1 MIDNTLAYWMALA
14 HARNFST
21 RRKMEFLIESVHEKY
36 TIQEA
41 LTKIKSN
48 DKLGFNFSDK
58 EWEGILESVND
69 LPNYAFLAER
79 IEDQGIHTMNIWDKY
94 VYPASLKQNLKKEAP
109 FLIYAKGNMDLL
121 KKESIA
127 IVGARMSRDISLK
140 FTENVAKMTV
150 RKNQVVVSG
159 FAKGVDKKAL
169 EAALEH
175 KGQSIIVLP
184 QGIETYKSKTYYQD
198 IVKGNVLVMSIYH
211 PKAPWSVGLAMDRN
225 KIIYGLANQ
234 IYVAES
240 NSSGGTWEGVLNG
253 LKRGRK
259 IFVRNPDG
267 HENNANVLLIQ
278 KGASPVDF
286 YGNELQSV
294 ETTLF
299 KEPEIKLELKPV
311 ETISESTIANKV
323 IEMLRQMKGRG
334 ITTKEIAERLNLDD
348 KLSKQ
353 LAKLL
358 GDSPSL
364 TKQKK
369 GRNNYFTLKEITPEQ
384 GNLF

>member
-1 MIDNTLAYWMALA
+1 
-14 HARNFST
+14 
-21 RRKMEFLIESVHEKY
+21 
-36 TIQEA
+36 
-41 LTKIKSN
+41 
-48 DKLGFNFSDK
+48 
-58 EWEGILESVND
+58 
-69 LPNYAFLAER
+69 
-79 IEDQGIHTMNIWDKY
+79 
-94 VYPASLKQNLKKEAP
+94 
-109 FLIYAKGNMDLL
+109 
-121 KKESIA
+121 
-127 IVGARMSRDISLK
+127 
-140 FTENVAKMTV
+140 
-150 RKNQVVVSG
+150 
-159 FAKGVDKKAL
+159 
-169 EAALEH
+169 
-175 KGQSIIVLP
+175 
-184 QGIETYKSKTYYQD
+184 
-198 IVKGNVLVMSIYH
+198 MSIYH

-259 IFVRNPDG
+259 IFVRYPDG
-267 HENNANVLLIQ
+267 HEKNANGLLIQ

-294 ETTLF
+294 ETTL
-299 KEPEIKLELKPV
+299 
-311 ETISESTIANKV
+311 TINESTIADKV

-334 ITTKEIAERLNLDD
+334 ITTKEIAERLKLDD

>member
-48 DKLGFNFSDK
+48 DKLGFNFSYK

-109 FLIYAKGNMDLL
+109 LLIYAKGNMDLL

-169 EAALEH
+169 RLH
-175 KGQSIIVLP
+175 WNI
-184 QGIETYKSKTYYQD
+184 
-198 IVKGNVLVMSIYH
+198 
-211 PKAPWSVGLAMDRN
+211 
-225 KIIYGLANQ
+225 
-234 IYVAES
+234 
-240 NSSGGTWEGVLNG
+240 
-253 LKRGRK
+253 RGK
-259 IFVRNPDG
+259 V
-267 HENNANVLLIQ
+267 
-278 KGASPVDF
+278 S
-286 YGNELQSV
+286 
-294 ETTLF
+294 LF
-299 KEPEIKLELKPV
+299 F
-311 ETISESTIANKV
+311 
-323 IEMLRQMKGRG
+323 LR
-334 ITTKEIAERLNLDD
+334 A
-348 KLSKQ
+348 
-353 LAKLL
+353 
-358 GDSPSL
+358 
-364 TKQKK
+364 
-369 GRNNYFTLKEITPEQ
+369 
-384 GNLF
+384 